1 MTALGDSVL
10 LEGKLQLVLRES
22 LLNLWNQISGDCGL
36 WLKITELQIKNELEV
51 CSLSESEPWGRL
63 ALEFAFR
70 LVPVPALWCLLS
82 PGCPLSHMLLFLQV
96 YMLTW
101 SHA

>member
-36 WLKITELQIKNELEV
+36 WLKITELQIKNDLEV
-51 CSLSESEPWGRL
+51 CSPSESEPGDGW
-63 ALEFAFR
+63 
-70 LVPVPALWCLLS
+70 LWSLPS
-82 PGCPLSHMLLFLQV
+82 ILFLCLPCGAFCPQAV
-96 YMLTW
+96 P
-101 SHA
+101 